1 MAGIY
6 LRPIMQS
13 PDDGLAPR
21 MWLPVIALALKIAL
35 KVALKIAKMPFENT
49 VFSGRSMN
57 TARGR
62 NWQLVFW
69 AALLASAPQMVVP
82 ALARTYYV
90 DCGSLQTGPDAT
102 RAAPLRTLDQV
113 NALKLGGDDQV
124 LFKRGSVCS
133 GSLRMQGSGSDGHPI
148 VASAYGP
155 GSLPRIEAKDQDEAA
170 FRLFN
175 QEYWEISG
183 LEIRGGNE
191 YGVSISGDAGTLHHL
206 YLRDLRVRDVRGK
219 LQRKESGLVV
229 IRSSGTGVTLEDIE
243 LDGIQASD
251 TTQWAGI
258 FISGTRER
266 PALHVRVRNSMVHD
280 VQGDGIVL
288 FNARDGLIARS
299 TAWHTG
305 MEHAESIGTPNAI
318 WTWQCIDCMVE
329 DNEAFLTDSPG
340 VDGGAFDIDYGNT
353 RNTVRNNFAHDT
365 QGYCVAVFGSRGAT
379 TSSVLAGNLCLN
391 NGMSPRLAQ
400 RQGAILLMT
409 WEDGR
414 IDGVEIRGNRIEWQ
428 PAGDTPAI
436 QVGSDLDAKGVF
448 LSDNHIWSNGPTF
461 VNSML
466 KYRGEKNRYVVA
478 DADPEALSTA
488 QRRFELLSETN
499 SSLAGASA
507 RPEDEQSFETET
519 KHARGWQLV
528 ASVPMSMLGSGG
540 DPELRGVLVNLNS
553 AALQFGHAGLRV
565 TVASDGDMS
574 DLAGVWLGDE
584 AGLEF
589 VHAADSNHHEL
600 SLKLRSPAGE
610 VVQEWK
616 GYVGPVA
623 LGWALRKACGRPA
636 YGRLTFETVPAT
648 D

>member
-1 MAGIY
+1 MNRAG
-6 LRPIMQS
+6 
-13 PDDGLAPR
+13 
-21 MWLPVIALALKIAL
+21 
-35 KVALKIAKMPFENT
+35 
-49 VFSGRSMN
+49 
-57 TARGR
+57 GR
-62 NWQLVFW
+62 NRQWVFW
-69 AALLASAPQMVVP
+69 AALLVSAPQIAVP

-90 DCGSLQTGPDAT
+90 DCGSLQTGRDGS
-102 RAAPLRTLDQV
+102 RAAPLVTLDQV

-124 LFKRGSVCS
+124 LFKRGSVCR
-133 GSLRMQGSGSDGHPI
+133 GSVRMQGSGSEGHPI
-148 VASAYGP
+148 VVSAYGP

-175 QEYWEISG
+175 QEYWEISA
-183 LEIRGGNE
+183 LDIRGGNE

-229 IRSSGTGVTLEDIE
+229 IRSCGAGATLDDIE

-258 FISGTRER
+258 FISGTREK

-365 QGYCVAVFGSRGAT
+365 QGYCVSVFGSRGVT

-409 WEDGR
+409 WEEGR

-436 QVGSDLDAKGVF
+436 QVGSNLDARGVF
-448 LSDNHIWSNGPTF
+448 LSDNHIWSNGTTF

-466 KYRGEKNRYVVA
+466 KYRGEKNHYAVA
-478 DADPEALSTA
+478 DTDPEAFSTA

-499 SSLAGASA
+499 STLTGASA
-507 RPEDEQSFETET
+507 QPGDEPGFETEA

-540 DPELRGVLVNLNS
+540 DPALRGVLANLKS
-553 AALQFGHAGLRV
+553 AALQFGYAGLRV
-565 TVASDGDMS
+565 TVAGDADMS
-574 DLAGVWLGDE
+574 DLAGVWQGDE
-584 AGLEF
+584 AGIEF
-589 VHAADSNHHEL
+589 VHTADSNHHEL
-600 SLKLRSPAGE
+600 SLELRSPAGD

-623 LGWALRKACGRPA
+623 LGWALRRACGRPV